1 MHYNA
6 MQKAKLGWIAQETC
20 RTYAG
25 GSVTYTVTPLEISG
39 GSTYAVKIR
48 TSSSARVRESPR
60 WRPGVAEAGLG
71 QRAVAVILAPDD
83 RSGASLPAHLSA
95 TIPLPME
102 ASRLSPD
109 LTESQPPAPAI
120 PNDVRI
126 AVVMPCYN
134 VAHHVVP
141 LLERIGRECWRI
153 YVIDDACP
161 QHSGDVVETQCADAR
176 VRVIRHATNQGVGGA
191 VMTGYEAA
199 LSDGATVIVK
209 IDGDAQMAPE
219 LLPAFVAPI
228 LNDQADYTKGNR
240 FYDLANITRMPRLRI
255 VGNAALSFM
264 AKISCGYW
272 DLFDPTNGYTAIHA
286 SVARHLPLT
295 KISRRY
301 FFETDMLFR
310 LNTMRAVVV
319 DVPMNPEYGDEAS
332 NLRVSR
338 IAGEFFRK
346 HLANTVKRVFYN
358 YFLRDFSIASLE
370 LVFGIML
377 LAFGILYGVSN
388 WIASARDDLP
398 TTPGTIVLSALAVLA
413 GLQFLLAF
421 IGFDMA
427 SIPRRPIHRMLF
439 GGKLSDTDRDA
450 AR

>member
-1 MHYNA
+1 
-6 MQKAKLGWIAQETC
+6 
-20 RTYAG
+20 
-25 GSVTYTVTPLEISG
+25 
-39 GSTYAVKIR
+39 
-48 TSSSARVRESPR
+48 
-60 WRPGVAEAGLG
+60 
-71 QRAVAVILAPDD
+71 
-83 RSGASLPAHLSA
+83 
-95 TIPLPME
+95 ME
-102 ASRLSPD
+102 ASRSSAHLAASP
-109 LTESQPPAPAI
+109 LLALAVPSE
-120 PNDVRI
+120 VRI

-134 VAHHVVP
+134 VARHVVP
-141 LLERIGRECWRI
+141 LLERIGEECWRI

-161 QHSGDVVETQCADAR
+161 QRSGDIVESQCTDPR

-199 LSDGATVIVK
+199 LADGASIIVK

-219 LLPAFVAPI
+219 LLAAFVAPI
-228 LNDQADYTKGNR
+228 LGGQADYTKGNR
-240 FYDLANITRMPRLRI
+240 FYDLSNITRMPRLRI

-264 AKISCGYW
+264 AKVSCGYW

-286 SVARHLPLT
+286 SVARRLPLS

-310 LNTMRAVVV
+310 LNTIRAVVV

-332 NLRVSR
+332 NLKVSR
-338 IAGEFFRK
+338 IAGEFFWK
-346 HLANTVKRVFYN
+346 HLENSVKRIFYN
-358 YFLRDFSIASLE
+358 YFLRDFTIASLE
-370 LVFGIML
+370 LVFGILL
-377 LAFGILYGVSN
+377 LAFGVIYGVAN
-388 WIASARDDLP
+388 WIASAREALP

-427 SIPRRPIHRMLF
+427 STPRRPIHGMLF
-439 GGKLSDTDRDA
+439 DGKLPGCDRHA